1 MNYKK
6 TLGAF
11 FLFGAIIISNV
22 PVNALSNISDWAKQ
36 SVNEAEEM
44 GIIPQS
50 LEDAQAQKAISRA
63 EFCEIVVKL
72 YEKLIS
78 KTAPT
83 DVISPFTDTDNKY
96 IAAASKLGLVNGKG
110 NGIFDPYSTITRQ
123 EFCVMMGNLMRVIG
137 DKSENAQ
144 TNVISSFK
152 DAGDVSSWAKQDVE
166 TIIGKGVMTGV
177 KEENGDI
184 LLKPLGQATRE
195 QALVMAVRFM
205 DSYDVLD
212 DGKQDNTDNSDNST
226 PPENNTDNSENTNQ
240 TDDSQSNP
248 TEDEQQNNTQIQD
261 LPILPEEA
269 KSLTKDQRLLRLF
282 GKTEIGFTSQAEA
295 EANMTQ
301 IKVPVWRLNSDNTKR
316 AGEITLTVN
325 SNLALVYKAIFTD
338 IFNGSEQF
346 PIKDAGSY
354 AWRSNTRSEHRWGTA
369 IDLNWNENMEC
380 YIDEFGNVTQI
391 TTGSYWLPEQDP
403 YSIKPDGD
411 VVRAFAKYGFAWGGD
426 AWKSKRDYMHFS
438 YFGT

>member
-11 FLFGAIIISNV
+11 CLAGAITIGTV
-22 PVNALSNISDWAKQ
+22 PANALDNISQWAMQ
-36 SVNEAEEM
+36 SVAQAEQM

-50 LEDAQAQKAISRA
+50 LADTQAQKPISRA

-72 YEKLIS
+72 YEKLS
-78 KTAPT
+78 RKTAPT
-83 DVISPFTDTDNKY
+83 DTISPFTDTDNKY
-96 IAAASKLGLVNGKG
+96 IAAASKLGLANGKG

-123 EFCVMMGNLMRVIG
+123 EFCVMLGNLMRVTG
-137 DKSENAQ
+137 DKSQSTQA
-144 TNVISSFK
+144 NVINTFK
-152 DAGDVSSWAKQDVE
+152 DAGEVASWAKQDVE
-166 TIIGKGVMTGV
+166 TIINKGVMTGV
-177 KEENGDI
+177 KEDNGDVLI
-184 LLKPLGQATRE
+184 NPLGQATRE

-212 DGKQDNTDNSDNST
+212 DGKQDNTDNSQQIT
-226 PPENNTDNSENTNQ
+226 PPENSADDSENTNQ
-240 TDDSQSNP
+240 TDDSQSNT

-269 KSLTKDQRLLRLF
+269 ASLTKEQRLLRLF
-282 GKTEIGFTSQAEA
+282 GKTEIGFTSQQEA
-295 EANMTQ
+295 EQNMTQ

-316 AGEITLTVN
+316 AGEITLKVN
-325 SNLALVYKAIFTD
+325 SNLALVYEAIFKD

-354 AWRSNTRSEHRWGTA
+354 AWRSNAKSEHRWGTA

-380 YIDEFGNVTQI
+380 YIDEFGNVTKI
-391 TTGSYWLPEQDP
+391 TTGSYWLPDQDP

-426 AWKSKRDYMHFS
+426 AWTSKRDYMHFS